1 MLVGILHPLPPPH
14 PQLTFLYAFFLME
27 YFEEG
32 KTEPEQLNKGD
43 PYYSSLAFNFS
54 QFLMKT
60 TLLLLFT

>member
-1 MLVGILHPLPPPH
+1 
-14 PQLTFLYAFFLME
+14 ME

-60 TLLLLFT
+60 TLWLLFT